1 MNLPAA
7 VAVRGF
13 VTADFFHAQSRR
25 VHRTRNDCMIADTTK
40 DVLVTHGPLPE
51 RWVDGTPGEHRWARA
66 VDLLL
71 FQTVLNMI

>member
-1 MNLPAA
+1 
-7 VAVRGF
+7 
-13 VTADFFHAQSRR
+13 
-25 VHRTRNDCMIADTTK
+25 MIADTTK